1 MPSTLEARGDSPES
15 PSPEP
20 AAGKAPARAV
30 RIVGRALLYATAIA
44 VIVIFLPSVDHV
56 FVYSEF

>member
-1 MPSTLEARGDSPES
+1 MSSNPDASR
-15 PSPEP
+15 
-20 AAGKAPARAV
+20 AA

-44 VIVIFLPSVDHV
+44 LIVIFLPSVEHV